1 MTLIAED
8 LLLLLLD
15 DEDGTLVQQS
25 FVDQALAGAVLA
37 ELALEEHVVLRERR
51 GWGAKPHV
59 VPADG
64 AAPDDEVLAHALGVV
79 AERPRDAGGL
89 LRPLGKGL
97 RQHLAERLVERGV
110 LRREEGKVLGL
121 FPRTTWPAVDST
133 HEAEVRRDV
142 TATLVDGVPPGPRT
156 AAVVGLLHAIGRAH
170 KTVDHE
176 GVPAHEVKKRA
187 KAVAEGDLASEAVS
201 AAVQAMYTAVFTATV
216 IPAVVAGSG

>member
-37 ELALEEHVVLRERR
+37 ELALEGHVVLGDPR
-51 GWGAKPHV
+51 GWGLKPHV
-59 VPADG
+59 LPAEG
-64 AAPDDEVLAHALGVV
+64 AAPDDEVLAEALVIV

-97 RQHLAERLVERGV
+97 RQRLAVRLVARGI
-110 LRREEGKVLGL
+110 LRREEDKVLGL
-121 FPRTTWPAVDST
+121 FPRTTWPTVDAT
-133 HEAEVRRDV
+133 HEADVRRDLA
-142 TATLVDGVPPGPRT
+142 ATLLDGVPPGPRT
-156 AAVVGLLHAIGRAH
+156 AAIIGLLHAIGRSH
-170 KTVDHE
+170 KTIDRG
-176 GVPAHEVKKRA
+176 GVPAHEVRKRA

-216 IPAVVAGSG
+216 IPAVVAGSS

>member
-37 ELALEEHVVLRERR
+37 ELALEGHVVLQERR

-64 AAPDDEVLAHALGVV
+64 AAPDDEVLAHALGIV
-79 AERPRDAGGL
+79 AEKPRDAGGL

-110 LRREEGKVLGL
+110 LRREEDRVLGL

-133 HEAEVRRDV
+133 HEAEVRRDIA
-142 TATLVDGVPPGPRT
+142 ATLVDGVPPGPRT
-156 AAVVGLLHAIGRAH
+156 AAIVGLLHAIGRAH
-170 KTVDHE
+170 KTVDHA
-176 GVPAHEVKKRA
+176 GVPAHEVRKRA
-187 KAVAEGDLASEAVS
+187 KAVAEGDLASAAVS

-216 IPAVVAGSG
+216 IPAVVAGSS